1 MNERLILSW
10 DDINVDYN
18 NGELTKKGL
27 LKKRRDV
34 LLEAGLY
41 YNHTKDKEYFKQ
53 QQQQQNT
60 FMNSMFHFV
69 CLFVCYLMCL

>member
-53 QQQQQNT
+53 QQQQQQQQQNT
-60 FMNSMFHFV
+60 FMNSKLHFV
-69 CLFVCYLMCL
+69 CLFVI